1 MSFTSRQLA
10 LLVALTLIWGANW
23 PLMKF
28 SLREIG
34 PLWFRAITMTGGS
47 LLLLVFYRA
56 RGVDMRMAREH
67 LPQVALLGLPNVLG
81 WHLFSILGLTLLA
94 SGRAATLGFTMPVW
108 TVLLA
113 VLVGLEHMRPRV
125 VLGATAALAAV
136 ALLSAQE
143 WQALAGRPMG
153 VLWMQ
158 LAALCWA
165 SGTLMMRRTRL
176 PMSTE
181 AVTVWM
187 MLMSS
192 VVFWLLAVSLEAVP
206 DAARWSP
213 GLWASL
219 AWGVV
224 MNYGVAQII
233 WFGMARE
240 MPPTASAFS
249 IMAVPLLG
257 TLGAPLIVGETPVWQ
272 DGVAAACVML
282 AIASVLLPGR
292 RATPAATPG

>member
-1 MSFTSRQLA
+1 
-10 LLVALTLIWGANW
+10 
-23 PLMKF
+23 
-28 SLREIG
+28 
-34 PLWFRAITMTGGS
+34 
-47 LLLLVFYRA
+47 
-56 RGVDMRMAREH
+56 
-67 LPQVALLGLPNVLG
+67 
-81 WHLFSILGLTLLA
+81 
-94 SGRAATLGFTMPVW
+94 
-108 TVLLA
+108 
-113 VLVGLEHMRPRV
+113 MRPRV
-125 VLGATAALAAV
+125 LVGAAAALTAV

-187 MLMSS
+187 MLMASA
-192 VVFWLLAVSLEAVP
+192 VFWLLAVSLEAVP
-206 DAARWSP
+206 DAAPWSP
-213 GLWASL
+213 GLWAAL

-292 RATPAATPG
+292 RAPTSQHRTPG